1 MSDPTQ
7 NHIASVP
14 ASALAPAPLAAET
27 SHVSVA
33 RVPTR
38 SALRYLGQL
47 CKHFGHKVPS
57 SLDGD
62 HGWIAFEFGRCH
74 LAATDDELSLHNT
87 AASAEALQRL
97 EEVIAKHLERFAFRE
112 ALVIAWQREA

>member
-1 MSDPTQ
+1 MSDPIQ
-7 NHIASVP
+7 NQSASTSAP
-14 ASALAPAPLAAET
+14 ALAPASLDTET
-27 SHVSVA
+27 IHVSVT
-33 RVPTR
+33 RVPTK

-74 LAATDDELSLHNT
+74 LAANDDELSLHNT
-87 AASAEALQRL
+87 AASPEA
-97 EEVIAKHLERFAFRE
+97 
-112 ALVIAWQREA
+112 